1 MYFEDMR
8 AEHEDGKPR
17 KRDSPRTRFASSS
30 RSTHNKQAL
39 AIVSENGKPSTKQIN
54 EALKEHIREGST
66 IVHDC
71 EKAHSA
77 LVRDLRLVDE
87 CYKAVTTDPIYL
99 RADGPRKPPVLIDPP
114 DMSSTSPA

>member
-1 MYFEDMR
+1 MYFENIR

-39 AIVSENGKPSTKQIN
+39 AITSESGKPSTKQIN

-71 EKAHSA
+71 EKAHNA

-87 CYKAVTTDPIYL
+87 CYKAVTTDPVYL